1 MIIIFEFRYKESN
14 SIDHTQECV
23 IDFITDNVYLSLAA
37 HSFAYFIPSA
47 LMLTLYYQVYR
58 GIYDRIEKNSSVD
71 DRGSFLRRV
80 SSVVRKSFTKI
91 TSKGVETVVEAE
103 TKKEEQVEEEGST
116 ISNIENTTS
125 SNKNDAEET
134 TKLSEY
140 FRKTDEMKI
149 LSRNFFENFL
159 MPKA

>member
-1 MIIIFEFRYKESN
+1 
-14 SIDHTQECV
+14 
-23 IDFITDNVYLSLAA
+23 
-37 HSFAYFIPSA
+37 
-47 LMLTLYYQVYR
+47 MLTLYYQVYR